1 MKNKLTI
8 LVMAF
13 LILPFISFAQRTVE
27 LPNVETNSHVQS
39 LLIKSIELTE
49 EYTVVNV
56 RYVNVLGAGYI
67 RTYKPGDN
75 RAYYIADQYGKRIAE
90 LINVKNLAYVP
101 NKKTLRTYDEI
112 VDFTLIFGAIDKN
125 IKKIDIIEGNSDDQN
140 NFNFY
145 GVSIDGTVAKGEKP
159 NIKVEPG
166 QKTLVSSGTGF
177 LISTD
182 GFIATNFH
190 VIEESSK
197 LEIVFPSENG
207 FVTYKATVYLNDKTN
222 DIAILKINDDN
233 FKKLNHLPYEL
244 SEDYEVGDEV
254 FTIGYPQP
262 DIMGTESKL
271 TTGIINSLS
280 GIDNDNTCV
289 QISVQIQPG
298 NSGGPLFNS
307 KGNIVGITTS
317 SLNSIFMAKYKGNI
331 PQNVNYAVKTEYL
344 KVLTKSLHLDG
355 KNIVKDM
362 ILKEKAKELKSFVCL
377 IKVY

>member
-1 MKNKLTI
+1 MKKELLI

-13 LILPFISFAQRTVE
+13 LILPFVPFAQRIVE
-27 LPNVETNSHVQS
+27 LPYVEINSHVQS
-39 LLIKSIELTE
+39 LLIKSIELTD

-56 RYVNVLGAGYI
+56 RYVNALGESWI
-67 RTYKPGDN
+67 LTHKPGDEG
-75 RAYYIADQYGKRIAE
+75 AFYIADQYGKRIAE
-90 LINVKNLAYVP
+90 LINVKNLPYAP
-101 NKKTLRTYDEI
+101 NKRTLSAYDEI

-125 IKKIDIIEGNSDDQN
+125 LKKIDIIEGNSNDQS

-145 GVSIDGTVAKGEKP
+145 GVYIDGTVAKGEEPKNIIKP
-159 NIKVEPG
+159 DK
-166 QKTLVSSGTGF
+166 KTLVSSGTGF

-182 GFIATNFH
+182 GYIATNFH
-190 VIEESSK
+190 VIDESSE
-197 LEIVFPSENG
+197 LEVVFPSENG

-222 DIAILKINDDN
+222 DISILRINDDN
-233 FKKLNHLPYEL
+233 FEKLNYLPYEL
-244 SEDYEVGDEV
+244 SEKYEVGDEV
-254 FTIGYPQP
+254 FTIGYPHP

-280 GIDNDNTCV
+280 GFDNDNTCV
-289 QISVQIQPG
+289 QISVPVQPG

-317 SLNSIFMAKYKGNI
+317 TLNSIFMAKYKGNI

-355 KNIVKDM
+355 KNIVKEM
-362 ILKEKAKELKSFVCL
+362 ILKDKVKELKSFVCL

>member
-1 MKNKLTI
+1 MKKELKI

-27 LPNVETNSHVQS
+27 LPYVETNSHVQS
-39 LLIKSIELTE
+39 LFIKSIELTE

-56 RYVNVLGAGYI
+56 RYVNALGAGWI
-67 RTYKPGDN
+67 RTYKPGDK
-75 RAYYIADQYGKRIAE
+75 RAFYIADQYGKRIAE
-90 LINVKNLAYVP
+90 LINVKNIPYAP
-101 NKKTLRTYDEI
+101 NKRTLRAYDEI
-112 VDFTLIFGAIDKN
+112 VDFTLIFSTIDKN
-125 IKKIDIIEGNSDDQN
+125 LKKIDIIEGNSDAQS

-145 GVSIDGTVAKGEKP
+145 GVYIDGTVAKGEKP
-159 NIKVEPG
+159 KNKVEPG
-166 QKTLVSSGTGF
+166 QKSLVSSGTGF

-182 GFIATNFH
+182 GYIATNFH
-190 VIEESSK
+190 VIDESSE
-197 LEIVFPSENG
+197 LEVVFPSENG
-207 FVTYKATVYLNDKTN
+207 FITYKATVYLNDKTN
-222 DIAILKINDDN
+222 DISILKINDEN
-233 FKKLNHLPYEL
+233 FKKLNYLPYEL
-244 SEDYEVGDEV
+244 SEEYEVGDEV

-289 QISVQIQPG
+289 QISVPVQPG

-362 ILKEKAKELKSFVCL
+362 ILKDKAKELKSFVCL